1 MQIKEM
7 FEKPI
12 DRNIKGV
19 IKVGQKDEENIY
31 QELNEYVVTDELKKH
46 FSEFFSIYSKGTIT
60 PTDDIGVW
68 ISGFFGSGK
77 SHFLKILSYILNS
90 ELAVENKDTGEIRRP
105 IDFFK
110 QDNKIQD
117 PIVIADMIKS
127 SDISTDV
134 ILFNIDSKSSNSES
148 EKDKILDV
156 FVKVFNEMRGYC
168 TEYPFL
174 ADFEKKLDKEGL
186 YEQFK
191 SAFKNINGDEW
202 EEARDEFLFNS
213 DDVVEAIVEIGFM
226 KEDAANLWAN
236 KADENYSMSIEKFAE
251 EVESYCNSKGNN
263 HHVVFLVDEVGQY
276 IGEDTK
282 LMLNLQSITEDL
294 GIKCHGKAWIIVTSQ
309 QNIDDIVDVKGN
321 DFSKIQGRFK
331 TRLSL
336 SSANVDEVIRKRL
349 LAKNDVAYK
358 TLHASY
364 PQLEPILKNN
374 FTFTDSA
381 EMKKY
386 ANANEFAAIYPF
398 VPYQFNLLQAVLTS
412 IREHGASGKHL
423 AEGERSMLKLFQD
436 AGKAWMNKNDD
447 SLIPFYAFYDP
458 LEDYL
463 DHSIRSVFIK
473 AKDNKHLLHEDD
485 ENDDNVLKVL
495 FLIKYVKEL
504 KANLDNITILMISNL
519 DEDIPELRNKIVKSL
534 VRLEKETLIQK
545 NGDTYSFL
553 TNEEQDINREIK
565 NENVELGERLNKA
578 ADIIFY
584 SVYSPDE
591 KKFRYNNKYNFGYN
605 RAIDNIDIGM
615 HKNDIGIR
623 IISPYYDFTTQT
635 SPQTTLSEENEDER
649 RYNALKGLS
658 DEKNEVLLYLNNDL
672 TVFKEITE
680 ILQIEKYLQ
689 KHGTEI
695 KKSLRDAKQE
705 ELQDKNSNA
714 EILLEKALKQA
725 DIFVKGSK
733 VNIPEKNVK
742 DRIDDGFKDLVSKVY
757 HKLNYM
763 DFSPDKDDIM
773 VAIKEFS
780 QETLASGD
788 SRANNALNDVDDYIK
803 TQSDD
808 YIKPPLKTIITRFTS
823 APYGFVDNDVVWLV
837 AKLFSQKRVS
847 LIMNSEIIS
856 LKTHKPEDIFKY
868 LTGKNFRE
876 KVLLEKK
883 KETSQ
888 KKLKS
893 AKLVLKDVFNTIEN
907 STNDEI
913 IFDVFVSQV
922 DKKLVIIKD
931 CLTYYRNNTK
941 YPGKQVLEDARDLLM
956 EVSSIKSV
964 DRFFDYV
971 FNHENDFLDMG
982 EDTYNVLQ
990 FFDHQKAY
998 FDDAVKTY
1006 NIFESNKNYI
1016 TNEELIDIANRINSI
1031 LTMSNPYSNIKDL
1044 PQLTND
1050 FLEKHDEI
1058 IDIEKLTP
1066 QNDLKLELDEVMDVL
1081 NEDYE
1086 YKDELKSKYETS
1098 FTNDFDNL
1106 NKKLAK
1112 ATEISV
1118 IRGVSDEAANLRIK
1132 CLNKIDKF
1140 KESKNPEPKPPK
1152 PEVKSVEVSVKVITS
1167 KSKVK
1172 IENEDDLNNFLDKI
1186 RSEVKKQLE
1195 ENDFVNLKL

>member
-46 FSEFFSIYSKGTIT
+46 FREFFSIYSKGTTT

-90 ELAVENKDTGEIRRP
+90 ELAIENKDNPGEIRRP

-174 ADFEKKLDKEGL
+174 AEFEKKLDDKGKLDE
-186 YEQFK
+186 FK
-191 SAFKNINGDEW
+191 SAFLSINGENW
-202 EEARDEFLFNS
+202 ETVRDDYFFIS
-213 DDVVEAIVEIGFM
+213 DDIVEAIVQIDFM
-226 KEDAANLWAN
+226 SEEAARNWAE
-236 KADENYSMSIEKFAE
+236 KADENYNISIEKFAE
-251 EVESYCNSKGNN
+251 EVESYCNSKGKN

-358 TLHASY
+358 TLHAAY

-386 ANANEFAAIYPF
+386 ADANEFAAIYPF

-436 AGKAWMNKNDD
+436 AGKVWMDKGDD
-447 SLIPFYAFYDP
+447 RLIPFYAFYNP

-473 AKDNKHLLHEDD
+473 AKTNDNLLHEEGEDD
-485 ENDDNVLKVL
+485 DILKVL
-495 FLIKYVKEL
+495 FLIKYIKEL

-565 NENVELGERLNKA
+565 NENVELGECLNKA

-584 SVYSPDE
+584 DIYAPDE
-591 KKFRYNNKYNFGYN
+591 KKFRYNNKYNFAYN

-623 IISPYYDFTTQT
+623 IISPYYDFTSQT
-635 SPQTTLSEENEDER
+635 SPQTTLSEESEDER

-658 DEKNEVLLYLNNDL
+658 DEKNEVILYLNNDL

-705 ELQDKNSNA
+705 ELQDKNSNVV
-714 EILLEKALKQA
+714 ILLEKALKQA
-725 DIFVKGSK
+725 DIFVK
-733 VNIPEKNVK
+733 
-742 DRIDDGFKDLVSKVY
+742 
-757 HKLNYM
+757 
-763 DFSPDKDDIM
+763 
-773 VAIKEFS
+773 
-780 QETLASGD
+780 
-788 SRANNALNDVDDYIK
+788 
-803 TQSDD
+803 
-808 YIKPPLKTIITRFTS
+808 
-823 APYGFVDNDVVWLV
+823 
-837 AKLFSQKRVS
+837 
-847 LIMNSEIIS
+847 
-856 LKTHKPEDIFKY
+856 
-868 LTGKNFRE
+868 
-876 KVLLEKK
+876 
-883 KETSQ
+883 
-888 KKLKS
+888 
-893 AKLVLKDVFNTIEN
+893 
-907 STNDEI
+907 
-913 IFDVFVSQV
+913 
-922 DKKLVIIKD
+922 
-931 CLTYYRNNTK
+931 
-941 YPGKQVLEDARDLLM
+941 
-956 EVSSIKSV
+956 
-964 DRFFDYV
+964 
-971 FNHENDFLDMG
+971 
-982 EDTYNVLQ
+982 
-990 FFDHQKAY
+990 
-998 FDDAVKTY
+998 
-1006 NIFESNKNYI
+1006 
-1016 TNEELIDIANRINSI
+1016 
-1031 LTMSNPYSNIKDL
+1031 
-1044 PQLTND
+1044 
-1050 FLEKHDEI
+1050 
-1058 IDIEKLTP
+1058 
-1066 QNDLKLELDEVMDVL
+1066 
-1081 NEDYE
+1081 
-1086 YKDELKSKYETS
+1086 
-1098 FTNDFDNL
+1098 
-1106 NKKLAK
+1106 
-1112 ATEISV
+1112 
-1118 IRGVSDEAANLRIK
+1118 
-1132 CLNKIDKF
+1132 
-1140 KESKNPEPKPPK
+1140 
-1152 PEVKSVEVSVKVITS
+1152 
-1167 KSKVK
+1167 
-1172 IENEDDLNNFLDKI
+1172 
-1186 RSEVKKQLE
+1186 
-1195 ENDFVNLKL
+1195 

>member
-1 MQIKEM
+1 M

-46 FSEFFSIYSKGTIT
+46 FTEFFDIYSKGITT

-77 SHFLKILSYILNS
+77 SHFLKILSYILDS
-90 ELAVENKDTGEIRRP
+90 ELKVENKDNPTETRRP

-110 QDNKIQD
+110 EDNKIQD
-117 PIVIADMIKS
+117 PIVIANMIKS

-134 ILFNIDSKSSNSES
+134 VLFNIDSKSANSES

-174 ADFEKKLDKEGL
+174 ADFEKKLDEKGKLDE
-186 YEQFK
+186 FK
-191 SAFKNINGDEW
+191 SAFKEVNGEEW
-202 EEARDEFLFNS
+202 EEVRDDYFFIS
-213 DDVVEAIVEIGFM
+213 DDIVESIVQIGFLS
-226 KEDAANLWAN
+226 EDAARNWSE
-236 KADENYSMSIEKFAE
+236 KADENYKISIEKFAE
-251 EVESYCNSKGNN
+251 EVESYCLSKGKN

-294 GIKCHGKAWIIVTSQ
+294 GTKCHGKAWIIVTSQ

-358 TLHASY
+358 TLLASY

-374 FTFTDSA
+374 FSFKDSA

-436 AGKAWMNKNDD
+436 AGKAWMDEYDD
-447 SLIPFYAFYDP
+447 RLIPFYAFYDP

-473 AKDNKHLLHEDD
+473 AAKNEKLIHDF
-485 ENDDNVLKVL
+485 DDNVLKVL
-495 FLIKYVKEL
+495 FLIKYIKEL
-504 KANLDNITILMISNL
+504 KANIDNITILMISSL

-534 VRLEKETLIQK
+534 IRLEHETLIQK

-553 TNEEQDINREIK
+553 TNEEQDISREIK
-565 NENVELGERLNKA
+565 NENVELGERLNNA
-578 ADIIFY
+578 SDIIFY
-584 SVYSPDE
+584 TIYKE
-591 KKFRYNNKYNFGYN
+591 KSFRYTNRYNFEFN
-605 RAIDNIDIGM
+605 KSIDNIDSGI

-623 IISPYYDFTTQT
+623 IITPYYDFSSKTP
-635 SPQTTLSEENEDER
+635 SHPTLSEENENER
-649 RYNALKGLS
+649 IYNALKGLS
-658 DEKNEVLLYLNNDL
+658 DENDEVILYLNNDL
-672 TVFKEITE
+672 TAFNEITE
-680 ILQIEKYLQ
+680 ILQTEKYLQ
-689 KHGTEI
+689 KHGAEI
-695 KKSLRDAKQE
+695 KKSLKDAKNE
-705 ELQDKNSNA
+705 EIQDKKSNVL
-714 EILLEKALKQA
+714 ILLEKALKQA
-725 DIFVKGSK
+725 DIFIKGSK
-733 VNIPEKNVK
+733 VNIAEKNVK
-742 DRIDDGFKDLVSKVY
+742 ERINDALNDLVSKVY
-757 HKLNYM
+757 HKLEYM
-763 DFSPDKDDIM
+763 DFSPDKEDILG
-773 VAIKEFS
+773 AINDYS
-780 QETLASGD
+780 QETFEREESK
-788 SRANNALNDVDDYIK
+788 ANNALNDVDEYIK
-803 TQSDD
+803 IQSEN
-808 YIKPPLKTIITRFTS
+808 YVKPSLKTVITRFTS
-823 APYGFVDNDVVWLV
+823 APYGFVDDDVVWII
-837 AKLFSQKRVS
+837 AKLFSQKRIS
-847 LIMNSEIIS
+847 LILNSEIIS
-856 LKTHKPEDIFKY
+856 PKTNKPEEIFKY
-868 LTGKNFRE
+868 LTGRNYRE
-876 KVLLEKK
+876 KILIEKRK
-883 KETSQ
+883 DLPK

-893 AKLVLKDVFNTIEN
+893 AKLILKDVFNTVE
-907 STNDEI
+907 SSSNDEI
-913 IFDVFVSQV
+913 IFDTFSSQAE
-922 DKKLVIIKD
+922 KKLVIVND
-931 CLTYYRNNTK
+931 CLTYYRGNIN
-941 YPGKQVLEDARDLLM
+941 YPGRQVLENARELLM
-956 EVSSIKSV
+956 ETLSIKSI
-964 DRFFDYV
+964 DRFFDFI

-982 EDTYNVLQ
+982 EDTYNIIQ
-990 FFDHQKAY
+990 FFDSQKDYFDEATKAY
-998 FDDAVKTY
+998 K
-1006 NIFESNKNYI
+1006 IFESNKNYI
-1016 TNEELIDIANRINSI
+1016 SNEELIDIANRINSI

-1044 PQLTND
+1044 PQLTNE

-1066 QNDLKLELDEVMDVL
+1066 QNDLKLELDEVIDVL
-1081 NEDYE
+1081 NGDYE
-1086 YKDELKSKYETS
+1086 HKDELKSKYESS

-1106 NKKLAK
+1106 NRKLAN

-1118 IRGVSDEAANLRIK
+1118 IRGVSDEAANLK
-1132 CLNKIDKF
+1132 TNFLNEIDEF
-1140 KESKNPEPKPPK
+1140 KKSKNPEPEHPEPK
-1152 PEVKSVEVSVKVITS
+1152 IKSVEVSVKVIAS

-1172 IENEDDLNNFLDKI
+1172 IENEGDLDKFLDKI

>member
-46 FSEFFSIYSKGTIT
+46 FSEFFDIYSKGVTT

-77 SHFLKILSYILNS
+77 SHFLKILSYILDS
-90 ELAVENKDTGEIRRP
+90 ELTVESKDNPGQIRRP

-110 QDNKIQD
+110 EDNKIQD
-117 PIVIADMIKS
+117 PIVIANMIKS

-174 ADFEKKLDKEGL
+174 AEFEKKLDEKGKLE
-186 YEQFK
+186 EFK
-191 SAFKNINGDEW
+191 SAFKEINGEEW
-202 EEARDEFLFNS
+202 DIVRDDYFFIS
-213 DDVVEAIVEIGFM
+213 DDIVDAIVTIDFM
-226 KEDAANLWAN
+226 SEDAARNWAD

-251 EVESYCNSKGNN
+251 EVEEYCLSKGKN

-294 GIKCHGKAWIIVTSQ
+294 GTKCHGKAWIIVTSQ

-349 LAKNDVAYK
+349 LIKNETSDK
-358 TLHASY
+358 TLKASY

-386 ANANEFAAIYPF
+386 ESAEEYSAIYPF
-398 VPYQFNLLQAVLTS
+398 IPYQFNLLQAVLTS

-423 AEGERSMLKLFQD
+423 SEGERSMLKLFHEV
-436 AGKAWMNKNDD
+436 GKAWMNKDD
-447 SLIPFYAFYDP
+447 DRLIPFYAFYDP

-473 AKDNKHLLHEDD
+473 AAKNDNLVHDF
-485 ENDDNVLKVL
+485 DDNVLKVL

-545 NGDTYSFL
+545 NSDTYSFL

-565 NENVELGERLNKA
+565 NENVELGEVLNKA
-578 ADIIFY
+578 SDIIFY
-584 SVYSPDE
+584 DIYPE
-591 KKFRYNNKYNFGYN
+591 KKFKYDNKYNFGFN
-605 RAIDNIDIGM
+605 KSIDTIDSGM

-623 IISPYYDFTTQT
+623 IISPYYDFNLQT
-635 SPQTTLSEENEDER
+635 SPEITLTETSEDEKIH
-649 RYNALKGLS
+649 NALKGLS
-658 DEKNEVLLYLNNDL
+658 DSKNEVILYLNKDF
-672 TVFKEITE
+672 TVFKELEE
-680 ILQIEKYLQ
+680 ILKIEKYLQ

-695 KKSLRDAKQE
+695 KKALADAKRE
-705 ELQDKNSNA
+705 ELQDKGSNVV
-714 EILLEKALKQA
+714 ILLEKSLKQSE
-725 DIFVKGSK
+725 IFVKGSK
-733 VNIPEKNVK
+733 VNIVEKNAK
-742 DRIDDGFKDLVSKVY
+742 DRINDALEDLVSKVY
-757 HKLNYM
+757 HKLKYM
-763 DFSPDKDDIM
+763 DFSPDKDDILST
-773 VAIKEFS
+773 IKEYSQVEFS
-780 QETLASGD
+780 SDESKAY
-788 SRANNALNDVDDYIK
+788 NALNDVDNYIQV
-803 TQSDD
+803 QSSNFV
-808 YIKPPLKTIITRFTS
+808 KPPLKTVITRFTS
-823 APYGFVDNDVVWLV
+823 APYGFIEIDVVWLV
-837 AKLFSQKRVS
+837 AKLFSQKRIS
-847 LIMNSEIIS
+847 LILNSEIIS
-856 LKTHKPEDIFKY
+856 IKTNKPEEILKF
-868 LTGKNFRE
+868 LTGKEYKE

-888 KKLKS
+888 KKIKS
-893 AKLVLKDVFNTIEN
+893 AKLLLKDVFNTVES

-913 IFDVFVSQV
+913 VRDEFISQAN
-922 DKKLVIIKD
+922 KKLETIKD
-931 CLTYYRNNTK
+931 CLTYYRSNTQ
-941 YPGKQVLEDARDLLM
+941 YPGQQVLENARELLI
-956 EVSSIKSV
+956 EVLSIKSI
-964 DRFFDYV
+964 DKFYDYL

-982 EDTYNVLQ
+982 EDTYNVIQ
-990 FFDHQKAY
+990 FFNHQKDY
-998 FDDAVKTY
+998 FDEAVKTY
-1006 NIFESNKNYI
+1006 KIFESNKNFI
-1016 TNEELIDIANRINSI
+1016 TDPELIDIATQIKSI
-1031 LTMSNPYSNIKDL
+1031 LTMDNPYSKIKDL
-1044 PQLTND
+1044 PQLSND
-1050 FLEKHDEI
+1050 FIEKHNAI
-1058 IDIEKLTP
+1058 IEKEKLTP
-1066 QNDLKLELDEVMDVL
+1066 ENDIKLELDDVLEVL

-1086 YKDELKSKYETS
+1086 FKDELMEKYEKV
-1098 FTNDFDNL
+1098 FINDFDNL
-1106 NKKLAK
+1106 SKKLLK

-1118 IRGVSDEAANLRIK
+1118 IRGVSDEAFNLRTK
-1132 CLNKIDKF
+1132 CVNLIDEF
-1140 KESKNPEPKPPK
+1140 KKRKSPGPVNPEPQSVDLP
-1152 PEVKSVEVSVKVITS
+1152 VKFIAAQS
-1167 KSKVK
+1167 KIK
-1172 IENEDDLNNFLDKI
+1172 IENDDDLDNFLDQI
-1186 RSEVKKQLE
+1186 RTEVKKRFDE
-1195 ENDFVNLKL
+1195 YDIVYLKL